1 MQHLL
6 DNNGLNL
13 LRLDYSRERF
23 TLDDGLSKAVRKVF
37 VIYIIKVLFIVV
49 KELLTGTLKLE
60 QLYQILKSFLKMSKV
75 LLSF

>member
-1 MQHLL
+1 MAKL
-6 DNNGLNL
+6 GLG
-13 LRLDYSRERF
+13 LDYSRERF

-37 VIYIIKVLFIVV
+37 VDLYNKGIIYRI

-60 QLYQILKSFLKMSKV
+60 QLYQILKSFMKMSKV